1 MPINTNE
8 IGSKSLVSDYSRIS
22 EKNEKKHLE
31 DKDEEKYDMEDNN
44 GNENIEL
51 NTNKLNND

>member
-1 MPINTNE
+1 M
-8 IGSKSLVSDYSRIS
+8 K
-22 EKNEKKHLE
+22 KKHLE
-31 DKDEEKYDMEDNN
+31 DKDEEKYDMEENN